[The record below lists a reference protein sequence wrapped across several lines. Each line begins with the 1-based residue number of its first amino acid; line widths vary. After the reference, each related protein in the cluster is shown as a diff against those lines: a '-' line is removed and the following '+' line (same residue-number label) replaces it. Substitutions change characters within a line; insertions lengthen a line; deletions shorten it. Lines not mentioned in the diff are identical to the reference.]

1 MSIDAQDNL
10 WIIASGRLLFVDT
23 KADSIYLSEYV
34 SDDYVLTSVYVDQGG
49 ELWIGS
55 METGIDVYHITT
67 NGKLITSDNVHP
79 ENANLYLN
87 NTMIMTIYESN
98 DRNEDIVWIGSAE
111 KGLYKYSRSKNG
123 FKHYENY
130 FAKTTQAASVYYS
143 ILKDKN
149 FLWAGTSR
157 WWTILFPHRI
167 KDFFAPSTTC
177 PFIS

>member
-1 MSIDAQDNL
+1 MCIRD
-10 WIIASGRLLFVDT
+10 
-23 KADSIYLSEYV
+23 
-34 SDDYVLTSVYVDQGG
+34 SVYVDQGG

-98 DRNEDIVWIGSAE
+98 DRNEDIVWIGTAE

-130 FAKTTQAASVYYS
+130 FAKTTLAASVYYS

-149 FLWAGTSR
+149 FLWAGTSKGMFR
-157 WWTILFPHRI
+157 QNATNGHVEKMNI
-167 KDFFAPSTTC
+167 KTPDVQAEAFYTLYKDCLLYTSNIKKETVIPLLGHGQPNNF
-177 PFIS
+177 